1 MAAKRAGSGE
11 SIEHTAMILD
21 QLFGVIRSRAAE
33 RPKGSYVVS
42 LLDGGWQAIEA
53 KVREEAAEVVA
64 AAKHE
69 SDAALA
75 HEAAD
80 LLFHL
85 WVLLASRGVEP
96 GDVYAELGRRF
107 GLGGLEEKAA
117 RAAARPASPVSA
129 SEDDSE

>member
-11 SIEHTAMILD
+11 SIEYTATILD
-21 QLFGVIRSRAAE
+21 QLFEVIRSRRAE
-33 RPKGSYVVS
+33 RPPGSYVVS
-42 LLDGGWQAIEA
+42 LLDGGWEAIEA
-53 KVREEAAEVVA
+53 KVREEAGEVVA
-64 AAKHE
+64 AAKDE

-85 WVLLASRGVEP
+85 WVLLASRDVDP
-96 GDVYAELGRRF
+96 DDVYAELGRRF

-117 RAAARPASPVSA
+117 RAGSDRAQATRSGK
-129 SEDDSE
+129 DDCE